1 MSLRALGIL
10 QLTWASSGLIY
21 RASAKWAAFMGSCSF
36 RRSIWFASATQLL
49 AMLRM
54 IASDAGDRLGT
65 ADCIRRPAV
74 YISERLPLKALL
86 SVPAYG
92 DARPTTFGIFLV

>member
-54 IASDAGDRLGT
+54 ITSDAGVTSAWDSRLHS
-65 ADCIRRPAV
+65 AAC
-74 YISERLPLKALL
+74 RLH
-86 SVPAYG
+86 
-92 DARPTTFGIFLV
+92 F